1 MADIDP
7 KTLSFARNFAPEL
20 DTMKVLHDKGRTLI
34 AAFYGTLQGRRLFNI
49 RELYEQ
55 YGEWNPGKGIS
66 VPAEK
71 RDELLK
77 EIIKYAINVA
87 KVPIGEGDLDP
98 PAVE

>member
-1 MADIDP
+1 MANIDP
-7 KTLSFARNFAPEL
+7 KTLSFARQFNPEL
-20 DTMKVLHDKGRTLI
+20 DTMYIIADKGRTLV
-34 AAFYGTLQGRRLFNI
+34 AAFFGTFQGRRLFNI

-87 KVPIGEGDLDP
+87 KVQIGEGDLDP
-98 PAVE
+98 PAAP